1 MTSIDLNDVS
11 LIFRVRQNRRTP
23 LKDFIVKRMF
33 LRSVNPV
40 MEIRA
45 LQNINLQVREGDRL
59 GIIGH
64 NGAGKSTMLKLLA
77 GIYPPT
83 AGKRTVNGQIS
94 SLFDLSLGFEPEASG
109 WDNIAYRGFIQ
120 GETPES
126 LQSKLQEIAEFSEL
140 GDFLNNPVRYYSNGM
155 LVRLAF
161 SVATA
166 IQPEIL
172 LVDEVLSAGDMAF
185 QEKCR
190 HRMTKMIDQARLIVM
205 VSHDMPSLSKFCN
218 RAIWLDH
225 GTIRMEGKTNEV
237 VAAYTK
243 AMNSAAASRAAA

>member
-1 MTSIDLNDVS
+1 
-11 LIFRVRQNRRTP
+11 
-23 LKDFIVKRMF
+23 
-33 LRSVNPV
+33 
-40 MEIRA
+40 
-45 LQNINLQVREGDRL
+45 
-59 GIIGH
+59 
-64 NGAGKSTMLKLLA
+64 
-77 GIYPPT
+77 
-83 AGKRTVNGQIS
+83 VNGQVS

-126 LQSKLQEIAEFSEL
+126 LQSKLKEIAEFSEL

-243 AMNSAAASRAAA
+243 AMNGAAASRAAA